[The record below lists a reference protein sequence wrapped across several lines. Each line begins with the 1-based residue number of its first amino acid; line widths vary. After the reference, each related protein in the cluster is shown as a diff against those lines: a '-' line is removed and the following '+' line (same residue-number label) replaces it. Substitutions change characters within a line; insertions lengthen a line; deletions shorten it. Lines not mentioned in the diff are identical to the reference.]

1 MTDET
6 TPDEAT
12 ADATTPDEVA
22 ADEVAA
28 DAVPTDE
35 SVAAEPVAEPAAEP
49 AAEPV
54 AAEAVADEATAGRA
68 NNRKVRDGLVTSNAM
83 DKTAVVA
90 VTDRV
95 RHRRYSKTMQRTTKL
110 YVHDEDNDLNVGDK
124 VRVQETRPLSK
135 KKRWRVLEVL
145 ERAR

>member
-12 ADATTPDEVA
+12 ADAATPDEV
-22 ADEVAA
+22 DA

-35 SVAAEPVAEPAAEP
+35 SVAAEPVAEPAAATVP
-49 AAEPV
+49 ADEPV

-110 YVHDEDNDLNVGDK
+110 YVHDEGNDLNVGDK